1 MFSQRVLKSSAPLLA
16 TAVIGGGLYAAS
28 LQSASQTQ
36 SAAPPPP
43 AATDRIVQTS
53 TQRSKEP
60 EKIFTSG
67 FSFQDLKLQSSEVV
81 NHNTKRLRFELP
93 DKDAVGGLRAL
104 SALLTKATP
113 SGAWLPVLRPYTP
126 ISDPDAPG
134 HIDLLVKHYP
144 DGKMSNHLHSLLPG
158 QTLSFKTGPL
168 LTYEW
173 TPNKHSQIALITGG
187 AGITPMY
194 QLTRAILKNPEDQT
208 KVTLIFG
215 VNGDAD
221 VLFEPEFRELERKFP
236 NRFKAVYT
244 VSNPTASSPFPKG
257 YVTRELLKA
266 HIPGPEERDIKVL
279 FCGPPAME
287 KAIAGSK
294 GLLGSQGGVG
304 GVLKEMGYSSDQV
317 FKL

>member
-1 MFSQRVLKSSAPLLA
+1 MFSQRVLRSSAPLLG
-16 TAVIGGGLYAAS
+16 TAVIGGGLLATSYYIS
-28 LQSASQTQ
+28 TQTQ
-36 SAAPPPP
+36 PPLPP
-43 AATDRIVQTS
+43 AVDQTVQHS
-53 TQRSKEP
+53 SQRPKDP
-60 EKIFTSG
+60 KKIFNSG
-67 FSFQDLKLQSSEVV
+67 FSFQDLRLESSEVV

-93 DKDAVGGLRAL
+93 DKDAVSGLRAS

-126 ISDPDAPG
+126 ISDPDEPG
-134 HIDLLVKHYP
+134 HVDLLVKRYP
-144 DGKMSNHLHSLLPG
+144 DGKMSNHLHSLVPG

-194 QLTRAILKNPEDQT
+194 QLTHAILKNPEDKT

-215 VNGDAD
+215 VNSDAD
-221 VLFEPEFRELERKFP
+221 VLFEPELRELEKKFP
-236 NRFKAVYT
+236 DRFRAVYT
-244 VSNPTASSPFPKG
+244 VSNPTASSRFPKG

-266 HIPGPEERDIKVL
+266 HIPSPEERDVKVL

-294 GLLGSQGGVG
+294 GFMGSQGGVG
-304 GVLKEMGYSSDQV
+304 GILKEMGYSSDQV
-317 FKL
+317 FKF